1 MIKLAD
7 VRKIAIRQQLRVR
20 FSLSNGMECLVDE
33 HGIARV
39 PGLTEPPAFNLEDE
53 FARAMQ
59 LKLEPVAAA
68 SGQPAHAPRSITR
81 ADLEKMAVP
90 HQAGVAEDH
99 DE

>member
-20 FSLSNGMECLVDE
+20 FSLTNGMECLVDE

-39 PGLTEPPAFNLEDE
+39 PGLTEPPAFNLEEE
-53 FARAMQ
+53 FARAIQ
-59 LKLEPVAAA
+59 LQLEPV
-68 SGQPAHAPRSITR
+68 GTPAGPGRPISR

-90 HQAGVAEDH
+90 QSAGLPEDH